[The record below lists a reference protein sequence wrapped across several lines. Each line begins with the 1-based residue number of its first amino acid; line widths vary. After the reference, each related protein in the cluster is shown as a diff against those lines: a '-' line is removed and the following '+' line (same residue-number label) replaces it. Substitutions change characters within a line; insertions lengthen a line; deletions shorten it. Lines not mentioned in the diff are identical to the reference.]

1 MAKLEPYSGDYY
13 LWNYV
18 PSTAAAVIFII
29 LFIITTALHT
39 WRMFKTKSWFCTAFC
54 IGGLFEFIGYIGR
67 VMAVNSTGTLIPYI
81 IQSFFTLVAPA
92 FLAASIYMTL
102 GRIMRYVHGE
112 HHSLIR
118 INWLTK
124 IFVIADV
131 LSFFVQGGSSGLM
144 FNTST
149 ASLGEKVVLVG
160 LFIQII
166 AFAFF
171 MFTALVFERRM
182 RREPTPESFVV
193 EANWIHHL
201 HCLYIISALILVRSV
216 FRVVEYAAGQ
226 KGYPLMHE
234 WTLYTFDTVPM
245 WIVTVIFS
253 IWYPSK
259 FKIKSGT
266 TTSPRD
272 TGVEAQS
279 IQLMNNA
286 EKKRSRNTQTRVYGP
301 RSMV

>member
-1 MAKLEPYSGDYY
+1 MTKLEPYQDDYY

-18 PSTAAAVIFII
+18 PSMAAAVLFIV
-29 LFIITTALHT
+29 LFIITTGLHT
-39 WRMFKTKSWFCTAFC
+39 WRMFKTESWFCTAFC
-54 IGGLFEFIGYIGR
+54 VGGLFEIIGYIGR
-67 VMAVNSTGTLIPYI
+67 AMAVNSTGTLMPYI
-81 IQSFFTLVAPA
+81 IQSLFTLIAPA

-124 IFVIADV
+124 IFVIADL
-131 LSFFVQGGSSGLM
+131 LSFFVQSGASGLM
-144 FNTST
+144 FSDST
-149 ASLGEKVVLVG
+149 ASLGQKVVLAG

-166 AFAFF
+166 AFEFF
-171 MFTALVFERRM
+171 LFTALVFERRM

-201 HCLYIISALILVRSV
+201 HCLYVISVLILVRSI

-234 WTLYTFDTVPM
+234 WTLYTYDTVPM
-245 WIVTVIFS
+245 WIVTVLFF
-253 IWYPSK
+253 IWYPSQFQVK
-259 FKIKSGT
+259 PGT
-266 TTSPRD
+266 RTSPRE
-272 TGVEAQS
+272 TVEEAQS
-279 IQLMNNA
+279 VQLMNDA
-286 EKKRSRNTQTRVYGP
+286 EKKRSRNPQTRVYGP